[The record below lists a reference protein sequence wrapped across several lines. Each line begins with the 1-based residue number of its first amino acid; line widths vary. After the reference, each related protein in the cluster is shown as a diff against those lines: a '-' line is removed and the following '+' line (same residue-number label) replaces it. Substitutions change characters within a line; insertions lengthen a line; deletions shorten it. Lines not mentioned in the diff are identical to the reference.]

1 MKRLIMIN
9 LLLVFLLNIL
19 PVEATVGKK
28 QTVETLQTAEVT
40 AEITSR
46 SLSEPRQERFVADNE
61 TITDEEIVIEQA
73 RMENKATN
81 ISQDGINLIKKY
93 EGLKLNSYKLE
104 GETNYTIGYG
114 TSNPSIKEG
123 QKITVEEAERLL
135 MEEVQKVTVQVLN
148 HCDYLDLTQS
158 QLDGLISFTYNVG
171 YSNLKKLTGNG
182 TRTIEEIAEHITA
195 YTKSKSEKNR
205 KGLEVRRNEEKQ
217 FIINDL

>member
-1 MKRLIMIN
+1 MKRLIIIN
-9 LLLVFLLNIL
+9 ILLVILLNVL

-46 SLSEPRQERFVADNE
+46 SLSEPR
-61 TITDEEIVIEQA
+61 EIMIEHPVPTQ
-73 RMENKATN
+73 
-81 ISQDGINLIKKY
+81 ISQEGIELIKKF
-93 EGLKLNSYKLE
+93 EGLKLESYKLE

-217 FIINDL
+217 FIINDI

>member
-1 MKRLIMIN
+1 MKRLIFI
-9 LLLVFLLNIL
+9 NIL
-19 PVEATVGKK
+19 LAIFLNVLP
-28 QTVETLQTAEVT
+28 QTNANERNCSQMVASEQVSEQV
-40 AEITSR
+40 TSR
-46 SLSEPRQERFVADNE
+46 SLSEPR
-61 TITDEEIVIEQA
+61 EIMIEHPVPTQ
-73 RMENKATN
+73 
-81 ISQDGINLIKKY
+81 ISQEGIELIKKF
-93 EGLKLNSYKLE
+93 EGLELESYKLE

-114 TSNPSIKEG
+114 TSNSSIKEG

-195 YTKSKSEKNR
+195 YTKSGSEKNR
-205 KGLEVRRNEEKQ
+205 KGLEARRNEEKQ
-217 FIINDL
+217 FIENV

>member
-1 MKRLIMIN
+1 MKRLIIIN
-9 LLLVFLLNIL
+9 ILLVILLNVL

-46 SLSEPRQERFVADNE
+46 SLSEPR
-61 TITDEEIVIEQA
+61 EIMIEHPVPTQ
-73 RMENKATN
+73 
-81 ISQDGINLIKKY
+81 ISQEGIELIKKF
-93 EGLKLNSYKLE
+93 EGLKLESYKLE

-205 KGLEVRRNEEKQ
+205 KGLEARRNEEKQ
-217 FIINDL
+217 FIENV